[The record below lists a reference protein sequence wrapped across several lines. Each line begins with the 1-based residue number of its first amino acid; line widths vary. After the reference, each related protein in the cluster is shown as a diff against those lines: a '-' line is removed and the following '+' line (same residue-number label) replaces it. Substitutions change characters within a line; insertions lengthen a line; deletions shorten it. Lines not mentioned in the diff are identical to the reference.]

1 MVCSILMDVYK
12 SKVPQRLK
20 KSKIVILSCLCNDNS
35 SLLRQKASLDFA
47 IRYEC
52 YKSVGNKILHHQKY
66 RQGKRQGFF
75 VMARHLGLELDLW
88 EKTVRAVTL
97 NSIFEIEA
105 VLYNNLATKLMIV
118 EWEWLQYFGF
128 SSSMKVWHTETEEFF
143 ETLSLPLK
151 LSLLCCLEKVT
162 CNDNT
167 SYTLN
172 IVITLSP
179 KSL

>member
-1 MVCSILMDVYK
+1 M
-12 SKVPQRLK
+12 
-20 KSKIVILSCLCNDNS
+20 ILSCLCNDNS

-66 RQGKRQGFF
+66 RQGERQGFF

-118 EWEWLQYFGF
+118 EWEWLQSHLKHNYFGF

-172 IVITLSP
+172 IVITLSH